1 MHPPR
6 ASKGTW
12 SLILAGFAV
21 SIGLSGAIGLGADM
35 TMISIVGSRDE
46 PTGESD
52 ALLAV
57 DTLLALRRPVEFLVP
72 TALGIIAIVTAVGSL
87 RAEGASAQAILAI
100 LLAVSGP
107 LVTLATFLILTA
119 YGTHNALMAGEM

>member
-12 SLILAGFAV
+12 SLVLAGFAV
-21 SIGLSGAIGLGADM
+21 SIGLGGAIGLGGDM
-35 TMISIVGSRDE
+35 SMISIMDARDE
-46 PTGESD
+46 PLEGTD
-52 ALLAV
+52 AYFVVDLLM
-57 DTLLALRRPVEFLVP
+57 TLRRPVEFLVP
-72 TALGIIAIVTAVGSL
+72 TVLGIIAIVTAVGSL

-100 LLAVSGP
+100 LLAVTGP
-107 LVTLATFLILTA
+107 LVTFATFMILWA

>member
-1 MHPPR
+1 MHPSR

-12 SLILAGFAV
+12 SLVFAGFAV
-21 SIGLSGAIGLGADM
+21 SIGLGGAIGLGGDM
-35 TMISIVGSRDE
+35 SMISIMDARDE
-46 PTGESD
+46 PLEGTD
-52 ALLAV
+52 AYFVVDLLM
-57 DTLLALRRPVEFLVP
+57 TLRRPVEFLVP

-107 LVTLATFLILTA
+107 LVTFATFLILSA